1 VKLLLAA
8 ASCEARK
15 RERQV
20 QSGAEVRRI
29 GDDAR
34 NVVCLS
40 LQVYHYRRH
49 RCVIKAM
56 VCHFVS
62 DSHEVMT
69 ALIVV
74 LPLIVVV
81 DLAV

>member
-1 VKLLLAA
+1 VKLLPAAAA

-29 GDDAR
+29 GDGAR

-49 RCVIKAM
+49 RCVIILLFPFFFF
-56 VCHFVS
+56 CEIQISF
-62 DSHEVMT
+62 
-69 ALIVV
+69 LNG
-74 LPLIVVV
+74 L
-81 DLAV
+81 

>member
-1 VKLLLAA
+1 MKLLPAA

-20 QSGAEVRRI
+20 QSGAEVRGI
-29 GDDAR
+29 GDGAR

-49 RCVIKAM
+49 RCVIILLFPFSFFARFKAIFWM
-56 VCHFVS
+56 VCESVIAYVSHF
-62 DSHEVMT
+62 
-69 ALIVV
+69 
-74 LPLIVVV
+74 
-81 DLAV
+81 